1 MLSHLFVS
9 NYALI
14 DQLDIDFPEG
24 FITITGETGAGKSIL
39 LGAIGLIL
47 GSRAD
52 ISNLRNP
59 AKKCIIE
66 GHFNIEAYHLK
77 KDFEELD
84 IDYDHFTIIRRE
96 ITPLGKSRAFIND
109 SPINLKSLKIIGGKL
124 MDIHSQFNALE
135 LSNNDFQL
143 SLLDSYANTDVALAQ
158 YKKALAHQN
167 VIAQELDDLKQSA
180 MEARREEDYLNFS
193 IEQLEKANIYKL
205 DQLALENR
213 KKILE
218 NSETIK
224 SVLYKSS
231 LDLFQADDNISAR
244 LATLIREIMSISNYN
259 EQYQNLFNRLES
271 IRIELDDLNG
281 ELDNLENGCIYDPKE
296 LLDITESLDNIYS
309 LQLKFHVTSLD
320 DLIALKEDMQRR
332 LSTINSF
339 DSNIKELEK
348 KLEIAEIEVRNTGNL
363 LSQKR
368 GEACLPFSNHVSKF
382 LEKVNLQNARF
393 VINHSV
399 GKKPQKNGFDQIY
412 ILFSANM
419 GVEPGEISKV
429 ASGGELSRLMLAI
442 KAVLANK
449 KSLPT
454 IIFDEIEAG
463 VSGGVAGNVSNVLA
477 DMSKKMQVF
486 AITHLPQIAGKSS
499 TQYRVSKKL
508 IDNVTISVMHKLSYQ
523 QRVEEL
529 ALMLSNGKITDEARA
544 NAITMLSSNTNVPNA
559 E

>member
-52 ISNLRNP
+52 ITNLRNP
-59 AKKCIIE
+59 EKKCIIE
-66 GHFNIEAYHLK
+66 GHFNIEAYHLQ
-77 KDFEELD
+77 KDFDDLD

-96 ITPLGKSRAFIND
+96 ITPQGKSRAFIND
-109 SPINLKSLKIIGGKL
+109 TPTNLKSLKVIGSKL

-143 SLLDSYANTDVALAQ
+143 ALLDSYANTEKELSN
-158 YKKALAHQN
+158 YRKALTYQN
-167 VIAQELDDLKQSA
+167 AISSELDELKQSA
-180 MEARREEDYLNFS
+180 LEARREEDYLNFS
-193 IEQLEKANIYKL
+193 IEQLENANIHKL

-218 NSETIK
+218 NSEDIK
-224 SVLYKSS
+224 SVLYRSS
-231 LDLFQADDNISAR
+231 MDLFHADDNINTR
-244 LATLIREIMSISNYN
+244 LTALIREIMSISDYN
-259 EQYQNLFNRLES
+259 EEYRNLFDRLES

-281 ELDNLENGCIYDPKE
+281 EIDSLENACIYDPEE
-296 LLDITESLDNIYS
+296 LHDITASLDSIYS
-309 LQLKFHVTSLD
+309 LQLKFKVASLA
-320 DLIALKEDMQRR
+320 DLIDLLEEMKKRVSAIDR
-332 LSTINSF
+332 F
-339 DSNIKELEK
+339 DDQIKELEK
-348 KLEIAEIEVRNTGNL
+348 KLEIAELEVRKSGNM
-363 LSQKR
+363 LSKKR
-368 GEACLPFSNHVSKF
+368 GEACIPFSTHVSTF
-382 LEKVNLQNARF
+382 LRRVNLNNARF
-393 VINHSV
+393 VVNHIV
-399 GKKPQKNGFDQIY
+399 GEKPQRNGFDNIS

-442 KAVLANK
+442 KAVLASK

-486 AITHLPQIAGKSS
+486 AITHLPQLAGKSN
-499 TQYRVSKKL
+499 TQYRVSKTQSN
-508 IDNVTISVMHKLSYQ
+508 NVTISVMHKLNYQ

-544 NAITMLSSNTNVPNA
+544 NAITMLSSNA
-559 E
+559 K

>member
-24 FITITGETGAGKSIL
+24 FITITGETGAGKTIL

-52 ISNLRNP
+52 IYNLRNP
-59 AKKCIIE
+59 AKKCVIE
-66 GHFNIEAYHLK
+66 GHFNIEAYHLQR
-77 KDFEELD
+77 DFEELD

-96 ITPLGKSRAFIND
+96 ITPQGKSRAFVND
-109 SPINLKSLKIIGGKL
+109 TPTNLKSLKVIGGKL

-143 SLLDSYANTDVALAQ
+143 SLLDSYANTDAVLAK

-167 VIAQELDDLKQSA
+167 AIVRELDDLKQSA
-180 MEARREEDYLNFS
+180 LEAGREEDYLNFS
-193 IEQLEKANIYKL
+193 IQQLENANIHKL
-205 DQLALENR
+205 DQQALENR

-218 NSETIK
+218 NSEAIK

-231 LDLFQADDNISAR
+231 FDLFHSEDNISAR
-244 LATLIREIMSISNYN
+244 MATLSREIMSISDYN
-259 EQYQNLFNRLES
+259 EEYRNLFNRLES

-281 ELDNLENGCIYDPKE
+281 DLDNLENGCIYDPEE
-296 LLDITESLDNIYS
+296 LFEITASLDAIYS
-309 LQLKFHVTSLD
+309 LQLKFHVSSLD
-320 DLIALKEDMQRR
+320 DLIALKMDMQRR
-332 LSTINSF
+332 ISAINSF
-339 DSNIKELEK
+339 DTKISQLEK
-348 KLEIAEIEVRNTGNL
+348 KLEIAEIEVRNTGDL

-368 GEACLPFSNHVSKF
+368 GEACLPFSKHVST
-382 LEKVNLQNARF
+382 LLGKVNLKNARF
-393 VINHSV
+393 AVNHRV
-399 GKKPQKNGFDQIY
+399 VERPQRNGFDEVS
-412 ILFSANM
+412 ILFSANT
-419 GVEPGEISKV
+419 GVKPGEISKV

-442 KAVLANK
+442 KAVLASK

-454 IIFDEIEAG
+454 IIFDEIDAG

-486 AITHLPQIAGKSS
+486 AITHLPQIAGKSR
-499 TQYRVSKKL
+499 TQYRVSKK
-508 IDNVTISVMHKLSYQ
+508 INENVTISVMHKLSDQ

-544 NAITMLSSNTNVPNA
+544 NAITMLSSNPNVPNA